1 MFTPKNIVFDEDG
14 RLKLREGITK
24 MSKAVKSTLG
34 PSGQTV
40 IIESEQHTHGITVTK
55 DGVTVAKSIHLLDA
69 VENLAVR
76 IMREASERTSTQ
88 AGDGTTTAI
97 VLTEALIKVTESF
110 VSDYSD
116 INKADFLRFLS
127 VLSEDTIAR
136 VGGSAVELTDK
147 KMLDV
152 ATISANNDRELG
164 KIISDVYRAVG
175 GDGVVTVENGLLPST
190 YYEVTKGM
198 RFERG
203 YTSPLFVN
211 NHETDECVLEDC
223 YVMVCGN
230 EINSPLQLEGV
241 LKEIISDRHKLLLVS
256 PCSVNFI
263 NTMAANVMKN
273 GIKFCNVNPPQFG
286 WKQEEVMSDLALS
299 LGAKYF
305 SEKTGDDLSLITM
318 ADLGFAKKVVVKRDH
333 TVVMRDESKVDQG
346 DIDQRVKELRSAFEH
361 TNKKDEKDFFLER
374 IASLAGGVGVIY
386 VGGNTDLEQKE
397 RYDRVDDA
405 VCAVRSAL
413 TEGIVPGG
421 GVALLEQSSRLSAY
435 SLRRKIS
442 SEESLAAK
450 VLSIALEAPFI
461 QIITNAGIDS
471 EEVLNKVIDSRRRGY
486 GFNVKTRKYGN
497 MIRQGVVDPAKVT
510 KSALRNAISVAT
522 TILSTNAIITSAR
535 TYEEA
540 SK

>member
-1 MFTPKNIVFDEDG
+1 MFTPKNIIFDDAG
-14 RLKLREGITK
+14 RSKLRDGITK
-24 MSKAVKSTLG
+24 MSNAVKSTLG

-55 DGVTVAKSIHLLDA
+55 DGVTVAKSIHLMDA

-116 INKADFLRFLS
+116 INKTDFLRFLS
-127 VLSEDTIAR
+127 ILSEDTIKRLGA
-136 VGGSAVELTDK
+136 SATKLTSK

-152 ATISANNDRELG
+152 ATISANNDRGLG
-164 KIISDVYRAVG
+164 KIISDVYKEVG
-175 GDGVVTVENGLLPST
+175 GDGVVTVENGQLPST
-190 YYEVTKGM
+190 HYEVTKGM

-203 YTSPLFVN
+203 YTSSLFVN

-230 EINSPLQLEGV
+230 EINSPLQIENV
-241 LKEIISDRHKLLLVS
+241 LKEIIGDRHKLLLVA

-263 NTMAANVMKN
+263 NTMGANVMQN

-305 SEKTGDDLSLITM
+305 SEKTGDDLALMTM

-333 TVVMRDESKVDQG
+333 TVVMRDETKVAQV
-346 DIDQRVKELRSAFEH
+346 DIDQRVSELRAAFEN
-361 TNKKDEKDFFLER
+361 TNKKEEKDFFLER

-413 TEGIVPGG
+413 MEGIVPGG
-421 GVALLEQSSRLSAY
+421 GIALLEQSERLSVL
-435 SLRRKIS
+435 SLKDGMS
-442 SEESLAAK
+442 KEETLAAK
-450 VLSIALEAPFI
+450 VLAVALEAPFH
-461 QIITNAGIDS
+461 QIVINAGIKVDD
-471 EEVLNKVIDSRRRGY
+471 VLNEVIGHKERGY
-486 GFNVKTRKYGN
+486 GFNVKTRSYGN
-497 MIRQGVVDPAKVT
+497 MMRQGVVDPAKVT
-510 KSALRNAISVAT
+510 KSALRNAVAVAT

>member
-1 MFTPKNIVFDEDG
+1 MFTPKNIIFDDAG
-14 RLKLREGITK
+14 RSKLREGITK
-24 MSKAVKSTLG
+24 MSNAVKSTLG

-55 DGVTVAKSIHLLDA
+55 DGVTVAKSIHLMDA

-110 VSDYSD
+110 IRDYTD
-116 INKADFLRFLS
+116 INKTDFLRFLKE
-127 VLSEDTIAR
+127 LSDDTIKR
-136 VGGSAVELTDK
+136 LGSSATTLTSK

-152 ATISANNDRELG
+152 ATISANNDKALG
-164 KIISDVYRAVG
+164 KIISDVYKEVG
-175 GDGVVTVENGLLPST
+175 RDGVVTVENGQLSDT

-203 YTSPLFVN
+203 YTSSLFVN
-211 NHETDECVLEDC
+211 NHETDECVMEDC

-230 EINSPLQLEGV
+230 EINSPLQIENV
-241 LKEIISDRHKLLLVS
+241 LKEIIGDRHKLLLVS

-263 NTMAANVMKN
+263 NTMGANVMQN
-273 GIKFCNVNPPQFG
+273 GVKFCNVTPPQFG

-305 SEKTGDDLSLITM
+305 SEKTGDDLALMTM

-333 TVVMRDESKVDQG
+333 TIVMRDEERSDQG
-346 DIDQRVKELRSAFEH
+346 GIDQRVKELRAAFEH

-413 TEGIVPGG
+413 TDGIVPGG
-421 GVALLEQSSRLSAY
+421 GIALLEQSERLSVMTLKDGL
-435 SLRRKIS
+435 SK
-442 SEESLAAK
+442 EETLAAK
-450 VLSIALEAPFI
+450 VLATALEAPFH
-461 QIITNAGIDS
+461 QIVSNAGIKVED
-471 EEVLNKVIDSRRRGY
+471 VLNQVIGHKERGY
-486 GFNVKTRKYGN
+486 GFNVKTRTYGN
-497 MIRQGVVDPAKVT
+497 MMRQGVVDPAKVT
-510 KSALRNAISVAT
+510 KSALNNAVSVAT

-535 TYEEA
+535 TYEDA

>member
-1 MFTPKNIVFDEDG
+1 MFTPKNIIFDDAG
-14 RLKLREGITK
+14 RSKLREGITK
-24 MSKAVKSTLG
+24 MSNAVKSTLG

-55 DGVTVAKSIHLLDA
+55 DGVTVAKSIHLMDA

-110 VSDYSD
+110 IRDYTD
-116 INKADFLRFLS
+116 INKTDFLRFLKE
-127 VLSEDTIAR
+127 LSDDTIKR
-136 VGGSAVELTDK
+136 LGSSATTLTSK

-152 ATISANNDRELG
+152 ATISANNDKALG
-164 KIISDVYRAVG
+164 KIISDVYKEVG
-175 GDGVVTVENGLLPST
+175 RDGVVTVENGQLSDT

-203 YTSPLFVN
+203 YTSSLFVN
-211 NHETDECVLEDC
+211 NHETDECVMEDC

-230 EINSPLQLEGV
+230 EINSPLQIENV
-241 LKEIISDRHKLLLVS
+241 LKEIIGDRHKLLLVS

-263 NTMAANVMKN
+263 NTMGANVMQN
-273 GIKFCNVNPPQFG
+273 GVKFCNVTPPQFG

-305 SEKTGDDLSLITM
+305 SEKTGDDLALMTM

-333 TVVMRDESKVDQG
+333 TIVMRDEERSDQG
-346 DIDQRVKELRSAFEH
+346 GIDQRVKELRAAFEH

-413 TEGIVPGG
+413 TDGIVPGG
-421 GVALLEQSSRLSAY
+421 GIALLEQSERLSVMTLKDGL
-435 SLRRKIS
+435 SK
-442 SEESLAAK
+442 EETLAAK
-450 VLSIALEAPFI
+450 VLATALEAPFH
-461 QIITNAGIDS
+461 QIVSNAGIKVED
-471 EEVLNKVIDSRRRGY
+471 VLNQVIGHKERGY
-486 GFNVKTRKYGN
+486 GFNVKTRTYGN
-497 MIRQGVVDPAKVT
+497 MMRQGVVDPAKVT
-510 KSALRNAISVAT
+510 KSALNNAVSVAT